1 VFCVLDDVCKTVTKV
16 DPDNAFADRV
26 SACSTNEH
34 FKHRGKAFTIKHYA
48 GDVTYE
54 VGGMAEKNKDT
65 LFKDLL
71 ETIKL
76 AENTFLSQTLFPEE
90 VDRDS
95 KKAPT
100 TFGYKIKSQANDL
113 IATLMK
119 ATPHYVR
126 CIKPNDEKKS
136 NHFIKD
142 RVMHQVCTPLAP
154 PRRRSAL

>member
-1 VFCVLDDVCKTVTKV
+1 M
-16 DPDNAFADRV
+16 
-26 SACSTNEH
+26 
-34 FKHRGKAFTIKHYA
+34 
-48 GDVTYE
+48 TYE
-54 VGGMAEKNKDT
+54 TAGMPEKNKDT

-90 VDRDS
+90 VDRDN

-100 TFGYKIKSQANDL
+100 TFGYKIKTQANDL

-126 CIKPNDEKKS
+126 CIKPNDEKKA
-136 NHFIKD
+136 NTFVKD
-142 RVMHQVCTPLAP
+142 RVMHQVKSFPWHADK
-154 PRRRSAL
+154 RMGV

>member
-1 VFCVLDDVCKTVTKV
+1 LISGGKLTLD
-16 DPDNAFADRV
+16 PL
-26 SACSTNEH
+26 
-34 FKHRGKAFTIKHYA
+34 YQ
-48 GDVTYE
+48 VTYE
-54 VGGMAEKNKDT
+54 VGGMPEKNKDT

-136 NHFIKD
+136 NHFVKD
-142 RVMHQVCTPLAP
+142 RVMHQIVYLGLLDNLKVRRAGFAYRAP
-154 PRRRSAL
+154 FQKFMDRYVALHVDCCFIF